1 MKRKITQ
8 IGRLFAAA
16 ALFFGASSWASAQE
30 TVTATWA
37 LTEGGVQAATFS
49 AENVLEGTMSAVSPF
64 DFVGTEN
71 WRDAEN
77 AYLDPEVLFTQVS
90 PSEKASAPQAAIS
103 FTLTPVEGV
112 TFIPT
117 KLTVNAG
124 RFGSDSGNQLD
135 VYVKTSAG
143 SVKLN
148 DAVIEPLRS
157 QKAMYTEVALD
168 IKDIA
173 VKGEPVIIEFWFKCD
188 ATKKVGLNNL
198 VITGTYT
205 QEAPA
210 AAPKVAYLC
219 GATETT
225 EGVYNALVAAGMD
238 VIALNYDDKTL
249 TGELEAD
256 GLAGY
261 DLVVLAGKT
270 GSSSALAASFDKIV
284 GKVPVLSTKA
294 FWYAK
299 TSPAGTN
306 GDNPGTAETP
316 SLSIDRVDLYAE
328 HDIFAGI
335 DGNNIGVFNASDAIT
350 TGRYMQS
357 NGQFADNTPA
367 QTTIATVGGQDAIA
381 EAWVD
386 GKGFVMIPFDAN
398 DATCAAD
405 GLTEAGAK
413 LFVNAANYL
422 IAGKQYEVPYVGTC
436 PKPVITTTR
445 IDQTVK
451 YTLSITATAEPA
463 IDGLKIYY
471 TIDGSEPTAET
482 GTLYDAETPVELV
495 NDCTVKAIACADKYR
510 NSEVAEYAFVN
521 EAMTKLATP
530 VIATAQNEKDVTVT
544 ITSTNEG
551 VEPTAYAIYYTID
564 GTEPTANS
572 KVYTEPFT
580 FAGGS
585 ATVKAIAIGEGY
597 KNSDVA
603 TQQITNTGYVAREK
617 TLYQSDFNMLPT
629 SWGYYDPESC
639 DEQYSGKGI
648 AADPNASWDKN
659 ITFIDK
665 GKSGSGK
672 WHDWAFESS
681 KCRVFLPIQQALGG
695 VGSAYGPATEADAGA
710 TQGALA
716 YTDES
721 GTSVTFTYTK
731 QLEAPFD
738 IIMYLGTGSTS
749 GTLKCAV
756 QVSDDMTEWETIE
769 NISQPVDKMI
779 HKQVLSYDGTGKK
792 YIRLDFAG
800 SSKNSNGMLFDFIV
814 KGIGQDELTL
824 LSMSP
829 TAGTKEEP
837 KEIDKAQ
844 TVFTATF
851 NLNAV
856 IGDAVAYFGAPVEGE
871 AYTKNCEIV
880 AEGNKVTI
888 TRPEADK
895 ELAAGNYVLYLSGV
909 KDEQGAAL
917 KTPIT
922 AYYYV
927 KAQLPTPTLAEP
939 KQEDTYVSV
948 VVNPLAE
955 EYTDY
960 NFYYTTD
967 GSTPTTSS
975 FLYDGTSI
983 KFYGESATIKV
994 IAAGEKYI
1002 ASGVAETA
1010 VVNENYM
1017 AREKVVYTNDF
1028 HTPHSEWFYLV
1039 DFTYDEADTTK
1050 AVNAVVKDGAVWPE
1064 GITYSEWSEKDHFRV
1079 HIFPKGNEYTGY
1091 RQYAGWSFYGESGRR
1106 MFLQDNKGLAL
1117 LGSSG
1122 KASVAPDSMFVGP
1135 FDIDIQVSGAKSA
1148 AKVQIFVGDE
1158 LEGNS
1163 WELIGEATAP
1173 AGEKATITGSYNGTD
1188 KKYVRVETT
1197 TSEIYFD
1204 KFIVKAPGYGELKLQ
1219 SVSPAGGAYDAPA
1232 VLEET
1237 ADTFVLTFNNP
1248 LATEQDADLVVFF
1261 AAPALPVHNCTYT
1274 IEGNTMTVTRPDATT
1289 PLAAGTYQFIVKGV
1303 KDVAGQVLGSQ
1314 LNTFYKVEGS
1324 SSSVNAPEVEKTV
1337 VSTVIYSI
1345 SGAVQSELAP
1355 GLNFVRTTYSDGT
1368 VEVEKVIKK

>member
-8 IGRLFAAA
+8 IGRLFVAA
-16 ALFFGASSWASAQE
+16 ALFFGASSWTNAAE
-30 TVTATWA
+30 TTEIAINPQSKTADEGATWTFGDYVITNTA
-37 LTEGGVQAATFS
+37 GKTYSTGGDGSYIKFSAADFAIAIPEGKQVVSFKIEGTSNYAEGPSILKKLNGEEFGDEQYVLPIKGEQAASHTITFTTPVTGNLPFTISGKQAIARITLGVQDKQ
-49 AENVLEGTMSAVSPF
+49 EV
-64 DFVGTEN
+64 
-71 WRDAEN
+71 
-77 AYLDPEVLFTQVS
+77 PE
-90 PSEKASAPQAAIS
+90 PSE
-103 FTLTPVEGV
+103 
-112 TFIPT
+112 
-117 KLTVNAG
+117 
-124 RFGSDSGNQLD
+124 
-135 VYVKTSAG
+135 
-143 SVKLN
+143 
-148 DAVIEPLRS
+148 
-157 QKAMYTEVALD
+157 
-168 IKDIA
+168 
-173 VKGEPVIIEFWFKCD
+173 
-188 ATKKVGLNNL
+188 
-198 VITGTYT
+198 
-205 QEAPA
+205 
-210 AAPKVAYLC
+210 APKVAYLC

-238 VIALNYDDKTL
+238 VTALNYDDKTL
-249 TGELEAD
+249 TGNLETD
-256 GLAGY
+256 GLASY

-270 GSSSALAASFDKIV
+270 GSKTSLAKTFDKIV

-294 FWYAK
+294 FWYDK
-299 TSPAGTN
+299 IETSWGTGVNKGESDPASTTVVPTEN
-306 GDNPGTAETP
+306 
-316 SLSIDRVDLYAE
+316 YAE
-328 HDIFAGI
+328 HPVFAGI
-335 DGNNIGVFNASDAIT
+335 VLGENSTITVFNEGEGT
-350 TGRYMQS
+350 TRNQYMQGFTTTADAPVHIVLAS
-357 NGQFADNTPA
+357 ANNGGLNS
-367 QTTIATVGGQDAIA
+367 IA

-386 GKGFVMIPFDAN
+386 NKGYMIIPFDAT
-398 DATCAAD
+398 APTVAAD

-422 IAGKQYEVPYVGTC
+422 IAGEQYEVPYVGTC

-530 VIATAQNEKDVTVT
+530 VIATVQNEKDVTVT

-551 VEPTAYAIYYTID
+551 VEPTTYAIYYTID

-572 KVYTEPFT
+572 KVYTDPFT

-585 ATVKAIAIGEGY
+585 ATVKAIAICEGY

-648 AADPNASWDKN
+648 AADPNASWNKN
-659 ITFIDK
+659 ITFIEK

-695 VGSAYGPATEADAGA
+695 VGKAYGPATEADAGA

-800 SSKNSNGMLFDFIV
+800 SSKESNGMLFDFIV

-1002 ASGVAETA
+1002 ASGVAEVP
-1010 VVNENYM
+1010 VVNDNYM

-1064 GITYSEWSEKDHFRV
+1064 GITYTDWTEKDHFRV

-1091 RQYAGWSFYGESGRR
+1091 RQYAGWSFYGENGRR
-1106 MFLQDNKGLAL
+1106 MILQDNKGLAL

-1122 KASVAPDSMFVGP
+1122 KASVAPDQTFTGP
-1135 FDIDIQVSGAKSA
+1135 FDIEVKISNTKQDTPIR
-1148 AKVQIFVGDE
+1148 IYVGDA
-1158 LEGNS
+1158 LEGDT
-1163 WELIGEATAP
+1163 WELIGEGTIAK
-1173 AGEKATITGSYNGTD
+1173 GESGTVVGSYNGTVA
-1188 KKYVRVETT
+1188 KYVRFESTAAEFYV
-1197 TSEIYFD
+1197 D
-1204 KFIVKAPGYGELKLQ
+1204 KFTVKVPGYGELKLQ
-1219 SVSPAGGAYDAPA
+1219 SVSPEGGSYSAPA
-1232 VLEET
+1232 VLEENAT
-1237 ADTFVLTFNNP
+1237 TFVLTFNNP
-1248 LATEQDADLVVFF
+1248 LAATQGEDLVVYFG
-1261 AAPALPVHNCTYT
+1261 AAVPDIKTNCTYT

-1289 PLAAGTYQFIVKGV
+1289 PLAAGTYQFLVKGV